1 MAEISIKTTPQAPR
15 ASSSTK
21 NATGLKF
28 PRYFTRAGVSPY
40 DEVEWE
46 LRTASITDA
55 KGNIIFEQ
63 KNVES
68 PKDWSMTAVN
78 IVASKYLHGT
88 MNTAERESGVRQ
100 LILRVAETVR
110 DWGWQQGYFASAED
124 RDTFHDELV
133 HILVQQK
140 ASFNSPVWFNV
151 GCDRL
156 EPQSDAQNWHW
167 HMARGQ
173 VEFTT
178 TGYKNPQCSACFI
191 NSVKD
196 SLDSILTLAKTE
208 GMLFKWGSGTGT
220 NLSPLRGSTE
230 ELSGGGQ
237 ASGPLSFMKGFD
249 AFAGVIKSGGKTRR
263 AAKMVILNVD
273 HPDIVDFIE
282 CKAKEE
288 AKAWALVEAGYDGSG
303 PDSEAYSSIFFQ
315 NANNSV
321 RVTDEFMGA
330 VERDQDFWTRSVKDQ
345 KPMRQHKAKELLRK
359 IAEAT
364 WQCGDPGMQYDTTIN
379 RWHTSKNT
387 ARINASNPCSEY
399 MFLDDS
405 ACNLASLNLM
415 KFLKSNGEFDVP
427 AYRHAVDVMITAQ
440 EILVDNAGYPTE
452 AIARNSHDYRPLGL
466 GYANLGALLMASG
479 LPYDSGEGRDYA
491 ACVTAIMCGEAY
503 LQSARIAEQ
512 CPSIAPAT
520 QRVSPQD
527 VTGGACPG
535 WYINREP
542 FLDVIRMH
550 RASVNRVNHKDV
562 IPAGLI
568 EGAKQ
573 CWDEALA
580 LGERVG
586 YRNSQVTVLAPTG
599 TIGFMMDCDTTG
611 IEPDLAL
618 VKYKK
623 LVGGG
628 MIKIVNQTVPL
639 ALFKLGYLP
648 EQVNSIVG
656 YIDSTGT
663 IEGAPGVRDE
673 HLPVFDCSFKP
684 QKGTR
689 SIHYMGHVQMM
700 AAAQPFISGAISKT
714 VNLPEAATVE
724 DIMDAYIQSWKMGL
738 KAVAIYR
745 DGSKKAQPLMAA
757 AKKEEAARR
766 GTRDEKNDKS
776 RERLPVEDVAWAAFS
791 AEQKAFALEV
801 LRLVNAASAPQG
813 ASGASAIT
821 KEQQS
826 LVIDAVRRIVGPTRE
841 DQQTAPPRA
850 LRHRLPGE
858 RASITHKFAIAGHE
872 GYVTV
877 GLYKDGTPGELFIRM
892 AKAGSTVAGLMDSF
906 ALAVSLALQHGVPL
920 RLLCEKFTHTRFEPA
935 GFTGNPEIPIAK
947 SVMDYIFRWLEIRFV
962 TGKQYPLFKDMIGP
976 QGPQAQAPPPAD
988 GDRAAQPPSDAE
1000 PLGETT
1006 PPRGGLANNQE
1017 PTAHSLELHDR
1028 GIYHAADAMKE
1039 LVDLGDAPSCHLCG
1053 AIMTRNGSCYRCM
1066 SCGSTSGCS

>member
-1 MAEISIKTTPQAPR
+1 MKMAEAGTKVAMTENTRTQTQQQTMGANAAP
-15 ASSSTK
+15 
-21 NATGLKF
+21 GLKF
-28 PRYFTRAGVSPY
+28 SRHFTRTGISPY

-55 KGNIIFEQ
+55 KGNSIFEQ
-63 KNVES
+63 RNVES
-68 PKDWSMTAVN
+68 PKDWSMTAIN

-88 MNTAERESGVRQ
+88 LGTPGRETGVRQ
-100 LILRVAETVR
+100 LIQRVAETIR
-110 DWGWQQGYFASAED
+110 DWGWQQGYFSTAED
-124 RDTFHDELV
+124 RDAFHDELV

-140 ASFNSPVWFNV
+140 AAFNSPVWFNV

-156 EPQSDAQNWHW
+156 EPLSDAQNWHW
-167 HMARGQ
+167 NAEKGT
-173 VEFTT
+173 VEFST
-178 TGYKNPQCSACFI
+178 TGYKAPQCSACFI

-220 NLSPLRGSTE
+220 NLSALRGSKE

-273 HPDIVDFIE
+273 HPDINDFIE

-288 AKAWALVEAGYDGSG
+288 AKAWALIEMGYDGSS
-303 PDSEAYSSIFFQ
+303 PDSDAYSSIFFQ

-321 RVTDEFMGA
+321 RVTDEFMSA
-330 VERDQDFWTRSVKDQ
+330 VERDDNFSTRSVKEKNVMQ
-345 KPMRQHKAKELLRK
+345 TFKARDLMNK
-359 IAEAT
+359 IAQAT

-379 RWHTSKNT
+379 KWHTSKNT
-387 ARINASNPCSEY
+387 DRINASNPCSEY

-427 AYRHAVDVMITAQ
+427 AYRHAVDVLITAQ

-452 AIARNSHDYRPLGL
+452 AISRNSHDYRPLGL
-466 GYANLGALLMASG
+466 GYANLGAMLMASG
-479 LPYDSGEGRDYA
+479 LPYDSDHGRDYA

-512 CPSIAPAT
+512 CPQLGAASS
-520 QRVSPQD
+520 RVSPQD

-550 RASVNRVNHKDV
+550 RASVNKISKENV
-562 IPAGLI
+562 PASLL
-568 EGAKQ
+568 EGSKQ
-573 CWDEALA
+573 CWDEALT
-580 LGERVG
+580 LGEKHG
-586 YRNSQVTVLAPTG
+586 YRNAQVTVLAPTG

-611 IEPDLAL
+611 VEPDLAL

-628 MIKIVNQTVPL
+628 MIKIVNQTVPS
-639 ALFKLGYLP
+639 ALWKLGYSP
-648 EQVNSIVG
+648 DQVNSIVG

-663 IEGAPGVRDE
+663 IEGAPSIREE

-689 SIHYMGHVQMM
+689 TIHYMGHVMMM
-700 AAAQPFISGAISKT
+700 AATQPFISGAISKT
-714 VNLPEAATVE
+714 VNLPETATVD
-724 DIMDAYIQSWKMGL
+724 DISEAYLQSWKLGI

-757 AKKEEAARR
+757 SSRDEAAKR
-766 GTRDEKNDKS
+766 GTRGEKDTTATQRPLS
-776 RERLPVEDVAWAAFS
+776 GPELDF
-791 AEQKAFALEV
+791 QKL
-801 LRLVNAASAPQG
+801 SP
-813 ASGASAIT
+813 
-821 KEQQS
+821 EQQAMA
-826 LVIDAVRRIVGPTRE
+826 LAAVRPLTME
-841 DQQTAPPRA
+841 QQESAPPRA
-850 LRHRLPGE
+850 VRHRLPGE
-858 RASITHKFAIAGHE
+858 RASITHKFAMAGHE
-872 GYVTV
+872 GYITV
-877 GLYKDGTPGELFIRM
+877 GMYKDGTPGELFIRM
-892 AKAGSTVAGLMDSF
+892 AKEGSTVSGLMDSF
-906 ALAVSLALQHGVPL
+906 ATAVSLAMQHGVPL
-920 RLLCEKFTHTRFEPA
+920 KLLCEKFSHTRFEPA

-947 SVMDYIFRWLEIRFV
+947 SIMDYIFRWLELRFV
-962 TGKQYPLFKDMIGP
+962 TGRQYPLFKDMVLPG
-976 QGPQAQAPPPAD
+976 
-988 GDRAAQPPSDAE
+988 AQPPSAVNELSAINPSSMDRTPSA
-1000 PLGETT
+1000 GYETM
-1006 PPRGGLANNQE
+1006 PPQGGLANSQE
-1017 PTAHSLELHDR
+1017 LSAKGSPTIADR
-1028 GIYHAADAMKE
+1028 GIYHSADALKE
-1039 LVDLGDAPSCHLCG
+1039 FVDLGDAPSCHVCG
-1053 AIMTRNGSCYRCM
+1053 SIMTRNGSCYRCM

>member
-1 MAEISIKTTPQAPR
+1 MQHATSRTALSRKSGESEKIKMAEINVKVMKENTKAQTQQPASGQAGQSGQTAP
-15 ASSSTK
+15 
-21 NATGLKF
+21 GLKF
-28 PRYFTRAGVSPY
+28 PRYFTRTGVSPY

-55 KGNIIFEQ
+55 KGNSIFEQ
-63 KNVES
+63 RDVES
-68 PKDWSMTAVN
+68 PKDWSMTAIN

-88 MNTAERESGVRQ
+88 LGTPQRETGVRQ
-100 LILRVAETVR
+100 LIQRVAETIR
-110 DWGWQQGYFASAED
+110 DWGWEQGYFASAED

-140 ASFNSPVWFNV
+140 AAFNSPVWFNV

-156 EPQSDAQNWHW
+156 EPLSDAQNWHW
-167 HMARGQ
+167 NREQGT
-173 VEFTT
+173 VEFST
-178 TGYKNPQCSACFI
+178 TGYKAPQCSACFI

-220 NLSPLRGSTE
+220 NLSALRGSTE
-230 ELSGGGQ
+230 ELSGGGS

-273 HPDIVDFIE
+273 HPDIESFID
-282 CKAKEE
+282 CKMAEE
-288 AKAWALVEAGYDGSG
+288 KKAWALIEMGYDGSS
-303 PDSEAYSSIFFQ
+303 PDSDAYSSIFFQ

-321 RVTDEFMGA
+321 RVTDEFMSA
-330 VERDQDFWTRSVKDQ
+330 VERDGEFSTRAVKGHEVM
-345 KPMRQHKAKELLRK
+345 KTYKARQLMNK

-364 WQCGDPGMQYDTTIN
+364 WWCGDPGMQYDTTIN
-379 RWHTSKNT
+379 KWHTSKNT
-387 ARINASNPCSEY
+387 DRINASNPCSEY

-452 AIARNSHDYRPLGL
+452 SIARNSHDYRPLGL

-479 LPYDSGEGRDYA
+479 LPYDSDAGRDYA

-503 LQSARIAEQ
+503 LQSARIAGQ
-512 CPSIAPAT
+512 CPQLAPASS
-520 QRVSPQD
+520 RVSPQD

-542 FLDVIRMH
+542 FLNVIRMH
-550 RASVNRVNHKDV
+550 RASVNKINKDNV
-562 IPAGLI
+562 PAAVL
-568 EGAKQ
+568 EGSRQ
-573 CWDEALA
+573 SWDEALA
-580 LGERVG
+580 LGERNG
-586 YRNSQVTVLAPTG
+586 YRNAQVTVLAPTG

-611 IEPDLAL
+611 VEPDLAL

-628 MIKIVNQTVPL
+628 MIKIVNQTVPS
-639 ALFKLGYLP
+639 ALWKLGYTP
-648 EQVNSIVG
+648 DQVNSIVS

-663 IEGAPGVRDE
+663 IEGAPGIKDE

-684 QKGTR
+684 SKGTR
-689 SIHYMGHVQMM
+689 SIHYMGHVMMM
-700 AAAQPFISGAISKT
+700 AATQPFISGAISKT

-724 DIMDAYIQSWKMGL
+724 DITEAYLQSWKLGL

-757 AKKEEAARR
+757 SSRDEAAKR
-766 GTRDEKNDKS
+766 GTRETQRPLS
-776 RERLPVEDVAWAAFS
+776 GP
-791 AEQKAFALEV
+791 EQDFQKL
-801 LRLVNAASAPQG
+801 SP
-813 ASGASAIT
+813 
-821 KEQQS
+821 EQQTMA
-826 LVIDAVRRIVGPTRE
+826 LAAVRPLTMQE
-841 DQQTAPPRA
+841 QESAPPRA
-850 LRHRLPGE
+850 VRHRLPAE
-858 RASITHKFAIAGHE
+858 RASITHKFGIAGHE
-872 GYVTV
+872 GYITV

-892 AKAGSTVAGLMDSF
+892 AKEGSTVSGLMDSF
-906 ALAVSLALQHGVPL
+906 ATAVSLALQHGVPIK
-920 RLLCEKFTHTRFEPA
+920 LLCDKFSHTRFEPS

-947 SVMDYIFRWLEIRFV
+947 SIMDYIFRWLELRFV
-962 TGKQYPLFKDMIGP
+962 TGRQYPLFKDMVL
-976 QGPQAQAPPPAD
+976 PPMGA
-988 GDRAAQPPSDAE
+988 GALSSQQSEAE
-1000 PLGETT
+1000 PLSSQHSAFSQPNSETT
-1006 PPRGGLANNQE
+1006 PPQGGVASSQK
-1017 PTAHSLELHDR
+1017 PAASGSPSIVDR
-1028 GIYHAADAMKE
+1028 GLYHSADALKE
-1039 LVDLGDAPSCHLCG
+1039 FVDLGDAPSCHVCG

>member
-1 MAEISIKTTPQAPR
+1 VDIRRIGEKEMAETGVKIMKENTKVQTQQPTSGQAAP
-15 ASSSTK
+15 
-21 NATGLKF
+21 GLKF
-28 PRYFTRAGVSPY
+28 PRYFTRAGISPY

-55 KGNIIFEQ
+55 KGNSIFEQ

-68 PKDWSMTAVN
+68 PKDWSMTAIN
-78 IVASKYLHGT
+78 IVASKYLHGAL
-88 MNTAERESGVRQ
+88 NTPQRETGVRQ
-100 LILRVAETVR
+100 LIQRVAESIR
-110 DWGWQQGYFASAED
+110 DWGWQQSYFASAED

-140 ASFNSPVWFNV
+140 AAFNSPVWFNV

-156 EPQSDAQNWHW
+156 EPLSDAQNWHW
-167 HMARGQ
+167 NREQGT
-173 VEFTT
+173 VEFST
-178 TGYKNPQCSACFI
+178 TGYKAPQCSACFI

-220 NLSPLRGSTE
+220 NLSALRGSTE
-230 ELSGGGQ
+230 ELSGGGS

-273 HPDIVDFIE
+273 HPDIESFID
-282 CKAKEE
+282 CKMAEE
-288 AKAWALVEAGYDGSG
+288 KKAWALIEMGYDGSS
-303 PDSEAYSSIFFQ
+303 PDSDAYSSIFFQ

-321 RVTDEFMGA
+321 RVTDEFMTA
-330 VERDQDFWTRSVKDQ
+330 VERDGDFSTRAVKGQ
-345 KPMRQHKAKELLRK
+345 QVMKTYKARQLMNK

-364 WQCGDPGMQYDTTIN
+364 WWCGDPGMQYDTTIN
-379 RWHTSKNT
+379 KWHTSKNT
-387 ARINASNPCSEY
+387 DRINASNPCSEY

-452 AIARNSHDYRPLGL
+452 SISRNSHDYRPLGL

-479 LPYDSGEGRDYA
+479 LPYDSDAGRDYA

-512 CPSIAPAT
+512 CSQLGAASS
-520 QRVSPQD
+520 RVSPQD

-542 FLDVIRMH
+542 FLNVIRMH
-550 RASVNRVNHKDV
+550 RASVNKINKDNV
-562 IPAGLI
+562 PAALL
-568 EGAKQ
+568 EGSRQ
-573 CWDEALA
+573 SWDEALS
-580 LGERVG
+580 LGEKHG
-586 YRNSQVTVLAPTG
+586 YRNAQVTVLAPTG

-611 IEPDLAL
+611 VEPDLAL

-628 MIKIVNQTVPL
+628 MIKIVNQTVPS
-639 ALFKLGYLP
+639 ALWKLGYTP
-648 EQVNSIVG
+648 DQVNSIVS

-663 IEGAPGVRDE
+663 IEGAPGIKNE

-684 QKGTR
+684 SKGTR
-689 SIHYMGHVQMM
+689 SIHYMGHVMMM
-700 AAAQPFISGAISKT
+700 AATQPFISGAISKT

-724 DIMDAYIQSWKMGL
+724 DITEAYLQSWKLGL

-757 AKKEEAARR
+757 SSRDEAAKR
-766 GTRDEKNDKS
+766 GTRGEKDI
-776 RERLPVEDVAWAAFS
+776 AAT
-791 AEQKAFALEV
+791 QRPL
-801 LRLVNAASAPQG
+801 
-813 ASGASAIT
+813 SGAELEFQKLSP
-821 KEQQS
+821 EQQTMA
-826 LVIDAVRRIVGPTRE
+826 LAAVRPLTMHE
-841 DQQTAPPRA
+841 QESAPPRA
-850 LRHRLPGE
+850 VRHRLPGE

-872 GYVTV
+872 GYITV
-877 GLYKDGTPGELFIRM
+877 GLYKDGTPGEVFIRM
-892 AKAGSTVAGLMDSF
+892 AKEGSTISGLMDSF
-906 ALAVSLALQHGVPL
+906 ATAVSLALQHGVPL
-920 RLLCEKFTHTRFEPA
+920 KLVCEKFQHTRFDPS

-947 SVMDYIFRWLEIRFV
+947 SVMDYIFRWLDIRFV
-962 TGKQYPLFKDMIGP
+962 TGRQYPLFKDMMLAPMGP
-976 QGPQAQAPPPAD
+976 ATG
-988 GDRAAQPPSDAE
+988 SE
-1000 PLGETT
+1000 PLAASQSSVDDNVNRAGLETT
-1006 PPRGGLANNQE
+1006 PPQGGVASSQK
-1017 PTAHSLELHDR
+1017 PTASSSPTIVDR
-1028 GIYHAADAMKE
+1028 GLYHSADALKE
-1039 LVDLGDAPSCHLCG
+1039 FVDLGDAPSCHVCG

>member
-1 MAEISIKTTPQAPR
+1 MAETGVKAMKENTRTQTEQPASGQAGQAAP
-15 ASSSTK
+15 
-21 NATGLKF
+21 GLKF
-28 PRYFTRAGVSPY
+28 PRYFTRTGVSPY

-55 KGNIIFEQ
+55 KGNSIFEQ
-63 KNVES
+63 RNVES
-68 PKDWSMTAVN
+68 PKDWSMTAIN

-88 MNTAERESGVRQ
+88 LNTPGRETGVRQ
-100 LILRVAETVR
+100 LIQRVAETIR
-110 DWGWQQGYFASAED
+110 DWGWQQGYFATAED

-140 ASFNSPVWFNV
+140 AAFNSPVWFNV

-156 EPQSDAQNWHW
+156 EPLSDAQNWHW
-167 HMARGQ
+167 NIEKGT
-173 VEFTT
+173 VEFST
-178 TGYKNPQCSACFI
+178 TGYKAPQCSACFI

-220 NLSPLRGSTE
+220 NLSALRGSTE
-230 ELSGGGQ
+230 ELSGGGS

-288 AKAWALVEAGYDGSG
+288 AKAWALIEMGYDGSS
-303 PDSEAYSSIFFQ
+303 PDSDAYSSIFFQ

-321 RVTDEFMGA
+321 RVTDEFMSA
-330 VERDQDFWTRSVKDQ
+330 VERDGEFSTRSVKGHEVM
-345 KPMRQHKAKELLRK
+345 KTYKARDLMNK
-359 IAEAT
+359 IAQAT

-379 RWHTSKNT
+379 KWHTSKNT
-387 ARINASNPCSEY
+387 DRINASNPCSEY

-405 ACNLASLNLM
+405 ACNLSSLNLM

-452 AIARNSHDYRPLGL
+452 SIARNSHDYRPLGL

-479 LPYDSGEGRDYA
+479 LPYDSDAGRDYA

-503 LQSARIAEQ
+503 LQSARIAGQ
-512 CPSIAPAT
+512 CPQLGAASS
-520 QRVSPQD
+520 RVSPQD

-535 WYINREP
+535 WYSNREP

-550 RASVNRVNHKDV
+550 RASVNRINKDNV
-562 IPAGLI
+562 PAAVL
-568 EGAKQ
+568 EGSRQ
-573 CWDEALA
+573 SWDEALA
-580 LGERVG
+580 LGERNG
-586 YRNSQVTVLAPTG
+586 YRNAQVTVLAPTG

-611 IEPDLAL
+611 VEPDLAL

-628 MIKIVNQTVPL
+628 MIKIVNQTVPS
-639 ALFKLGYLP
+639 ALWKLGYTP
-648 EQVNSIVG
+648 DQVNSIVS

-663 IEGAPGVRDE
+663 IEGAPGIKDE

-689 SIHYMGHVQMM
+689 TIHYMGHVMMM
-700 AAAQPFISGAISKT
+700 AATQPFISGAISKT
-714 VNLPEAATVE
+714 VNLPESATIE
-724 DIMDAYIQSWKMGL
+724 DITEAYLQSWKLGL

-757 AKKEEAARR
+757 SSRDEAAKR
-766 GTRDEKNDKS
+766 GTRETQRPLSGPELD
-776 RERLPVEDVAWAAFS
+776 F
-791 AEQKAFALEV
+791 QKL
-801 LRLVNAASAPQG
+801 SP
-813 ASGASAIT
+813 
-821 KEQQS
+821 EQQT
-826 LVIDAVRRIVGPTRE
+826 LALAAVKPLTM
-841 DQQTAPPRA
+841 QQQESAPPRA
-850 LRHRLPGE
+850 VRHRLPSE
-858 RASITHKFAIAGHE
+858 RASITHKFALAGHE
-872 GYVTV
+872 GYITV

-892 AKAGSTVAGLMDSF
+892 AKEGSTVSGLMDSF
-906 ALAVSLALQHGVPL
+906 ATAVSLALQHGVPMK
-920 RLLCEKFTHTRFEPA
+920 LLCDKFSHTRFEPS

-947 SVMDYIFRWLEIRFV
+947 SIMDYIFRWLELRFV
-962 TGKQYPLFKDMIGP
+962 TGRQYPLFKDMVLPG
-976 QGPQAQAPPPAD
+976 
-988 GDRAAQPPSDAE
+988 AATLSSE
-1000 PLGETT
+1000 PLAISEGGTAVSTQHSAFSQTSSETT
-1006 PPRGGLANNQE
+1006 PPQGGLGAQ
-1017 PTAHSLELHDR
+1017 PSSGMKSSPSLVDR
-1028 GIYHAADAMKE
+1028 GLYHSADALKE
-1039 LVDLGDAPSCHLCG
+1039 FVDLGDAPSCHVCG

>member
-1 MAEISIKTTPQAPR
+1 MAELTTKTTSTQATR
-15 ASSSTK
+15 ATSTQK
-21 NATGLKF
+21 REPGLGASKSAPGLKIA
-28 PRYFTRAGVSPY
+28 RYFTRAGVSPY

-55 KGNIIFEQ
+55 KGATIFEQ
-63 KNVES
+63 LNVES
-68 PKDWSMTAVN
+68 PKDWSMTAIN
-78 IVASKYLHGT
+78 IVASKYLHGSQR
-88 MNTAERESGVRQ
+88 NGAPERETGVRK
-100 LILRVAETVR
+100 LIQRVAESVR
-110 DWGWQQGYFASAED
+110 DWGWQQGYFSTADD
-124 RDTFHDELV
+124 RDAFHDELV
-133 HILVQQK
+133 HILLQQK

-167 HMARGQ
+167 NMETAQ
-173 VEFTT
+173 VQFSAS
-178 TGYKNPQCSACFI
+178 GYKNPQCSACFI

-220 NLSPLRGSTE
+220 NLSTLRGSTE

-273 HPDIVDFIE
+273 HPDVVDFIE

-288 AKAWALVEAGYDGSG
+288 AKAWALVDAGYDGSG

-321 RVTDEFMGA
+321 RVTDEFMNA
-330 VERDQDFWTRSVKDQ
+330 VERDGEFSTLTVKEPRQ
-345 KPMRQHKAKELLRK
+345 PMQNYKARYLLRK
-359 IAEAT
+359 ISEAT
-364 WQCGDPGMQYDTTIN
+364 WQCGDPGMQYDSIIN

-415 KFLKSNGEFDVP
+415 KFLKANGEFDVP

-452 AIARNSHDYRPLGL
+452 SISRNSHDYRPLGL

-479 LPYDSGEGRDYA
+479 LPYDSPEGRDYA

-512 CPSIAPAT
+512 CPALAPAT

-535 WYINREP
+535 WYVNREP
-542 FLDVIRMH
+542 FLNVIRMH

-562 IPAGLI
+562 IPGGLI

-639 ALFKLGYLP
+639 ALWKLGYAP
-648 EQVNSIVG
+648 DQVNSIVS

-700 AAAQPFISGAISKT
+700 SAAQPFISGAISKT

-757 AKKEEAARR
+757 AKKEDAARR
-766 GTRDEKNDKS
+766 GTRG
-776 RERLPVEDVAWAAFS
+776 ERLSTEDVAWAALS
-791 AEQKAFALEV
+791 PDQKAFALEV
-801 LRLVNAASAPQG
+801 VRIVNAATANAMSKVE
-813 ASGASAIT
+813 
-821 KEQQS
+821 KEQHS
-826 LVIDAVRRIVGPTRE
+826 AVIDAVRRLIGPTKE
-841 DQQTAPPRA
+841 DQQSAPPKA

-872 GYVTV
+872 GYITV
-877 GLYKDGTPGELFIRM
+877 GLYKDGFPGELFIRM
-892 AKAGSTVAGLMDSF
+892 AKEGSTVAGLMDSF

-920 RLLCEKFTHTRFEPA
+920 KLLCDKFQHTRFEPA

-947 SVMDYIFRWLEIRFV
+947 SMMDYIFRWLEIRFV
-962 TGKQYPLFKDMIGP
+962 TGKQYPLFKELQAVSTQPSAVSGEP
-976 QGPQAQAPPPAD
+976 GAQAPSPAD
-988 GDRAAQPPSDAE
+988 LVETMPPQ
-1000 PLGETT
+1000 
-1006 PPRGGLANNQE
+1006 GGLPNSQE
-1017 PTAHSLELHDR
+1017 PKADSLHLHDR
-1028 GIYHAADAMKE
+1028 GIFHPADAMRE

>member
-1 MAEISIKTTPQAPR
+1 MADITAKTTDKTTQSTAAQQQAVQQKAAP
-15 ASSSTK
+15 
-21 NATGLKF
+21 GLKF
-28 PRYFTRAGVSPY
+28 SRYYTRAGVSPY
-40 DEVEWE
+40 NEVEWE
-46 LRTASITDA
+46 KRTASITDA
-55 KGNIIFEQ
+55 KGNSIFEQ
-63 KNVES
+63 KDVES
-68 PKDWSMTAVN
+68 PKDWSMTAIN
-78 IVASKYLHGT
+78 IVASKYLHGQIGT
-88 MNTAERESGVRQ
+88 PQRESGVRA
-100 LILRVAETVR
+100 LIERVAETIR
-110 DWGWQQGYFASAED
+110 DWGFSQGYFATAED
-124 RDTFHDELV
+124 RDVFHDELV

-156 EPQSDAQNWHW
+156 EPESDAQNWHW
-167 HMARGQ
+167 TSTKCN
-173 VEFTT
+173 VEFST
-178 TGYKNPQCSACFI
+178 TGYKHPQCSACFI

-230 ELSGGGQ
+230 ELSGGGS

-321 RVTDEFMGA
+321 RVTDDFMQA
-330 VERDQDFWTRSVKDQ
+330 VERDETFFTRAVKDGH
-345 KPMRQHKAKELLRK
+345 PMKSHKARELLRK
-359 IAEAT
+359 ISEAT

-415 KFLKSNGEFDVP
+415 KFMKGNGEFDVP
-427 AYRHAVDVMITAQ
+427 AYRHAVDVLITAQ

-452 AIARNSHDYRPLGL
+452 MISRNSHGFRPLGL
-466 GYANLGALLMASG
+466 GYSHLGALLLARGLAYGSG
-479 LPYDSGEGRDYA
+479 AGRDYA

-503 LQSARIAEQ
+503 LQSSRIAEH
-512 CPSIAPAT
+512 CPSLVPAT
-520 QRVSPQD
+520 SRVSGRE

-550 RASVNRVNHKDV
+550 RASVNKINRENVPTHLYD
-562 IPAGLI
+562 GSR
-568 EGAKQ
+568 Q

-580 LGERVG
+580 LGEKHG
-586 YRNSQVTVLAPTG
+586 YRNAQATVLAPTG

-611 IEPDLAL
+611 VEPDLAL

-628 MIKIVNQTVPL
+628 MIKIVNQTVPS
-639 ALFKLGYLP
+639 ALWKLGYTSD
-648 EQVNSIVG
+648 QVNSIVS

-663 IEGAPGVRDE
+663 IEGAPGIHEE

-689 SIHYMGHVQMM
+689 SIHYMGHVMMM
-700 AAAQPFISGAISKT
+700 AATQPFISGAISKT

-724 DIMDAYIQSWKMGL
+724 DITEAYLQSWRLGL

-757 AKKEEAARR
+757 SSRDEAAKR
-766 GTRDEKNDKS
+766 GTRGETQRPLS
-776 RERLPVEDVAWAAFS
+776 E
-791 AEQKAFALEV
+791 AELDFQKL
-801 LRLVNAASAPQG
+801 SP
-813 ASGASAIT
+813 
-821 KEQQS
+821 EQQS
-826 LVIDAVRRIVGPTRE
+826 MALAAVRPLTAQE
-841 DQQTAPPRA
+841 QESAPPRA
-850 LRHRLPGE
+850 VRHR
-858 RASITHKFAIAGHE
+858 
-872 GYVTV
+872 
-877 GLYKDGTPGELFIRM
+877 
-892 AKAGSTVAGLMDSF
+892 
-906 ALAVSLALQHGVPL
+906 
-920 RLLCEKFTHTRFEPA
+920 
-935 GFTGNPEIPIAK
+935 
-947 SVMDYIFRWLEIRFV
+947 
-962 TGKQYPLFKDMIGP
+962 
-976 QGPQAQAPPPAD
+976 
-988 GDRAAQPPSDAE
+988 
-1000 PLGETT
+1000 
-1006 PPRGGLANNQE
+1006 
-1017 PTAHSLELHDR
+1017 
-1028 GIYHAADAMKE
+1028 
-1039 LVDLGDAPSCHLCG
+1039 
-1053 AIMTRNGSCYRCM
+1053 
-1066 SCGSTSGCS
+1066 

>member
-1 MAEISIKTTPQAPR
+1 MAEINVKVMKENTKVQTQQPTSGQAGQVAP
-15 ASSSTK
+15 
-21 NATGLKF
+21 GLKF
-28 PRYFTRAGVSPY
+28 PRYFTRAGVSAY

-55 KGNIIFEQ
+55 KGNSIFEQ
-63 KNVES
+63 RDVES
-68 PKDWSMTAVN
+68 PKDWSMTAIN

-88 MNTAERESGVRQ
+88 LGTPQRETGVRQ
-100 LILRVAETVR
+100 LIQRVAESIR
-110 DWGWQQGYFASAED
+110 DWGWEQGYFASAED

-140 ASFNSPVWFNV
+140 AAFNSPVWFNV

-156 EPQSDAQNWHW
+156 EPLSDAQNWHW
-167 HMARGQ
+167 NREQGT
-173 VEFTT
+173 VEFST
-178 TGYKNPQCSACFI
+178 TGYKAPQCSACFI

-220 NLSPLRGSTE
+220 NLSALRGSTE
-230 ELSGGGQ
+230 ELSGGGS

-273 HPDIVDFIE
+273 HPDIESFID
-282 CKAKEE
+282 CKMAEE
-288 AKAWALVEAGYDGSG
+288 KKAWALIEMGYDGSS
-303 PDSEAYSSIFFQ
+303 PDSDAYSSIFFQ

-321 RVTDEFMGA
+321 RVTDEFMSA
-330 VERDQDFWTRSVKDQ
+330 VERDENFSTRSVKDRHVMET
-345 KPMRQHKAKELLRK
+345 KRARDLMKK

-364 WQCGDPGMQYDTTIN
+364 WWCGDPGMQYDTTIN
-379 RWHTSKNT
+379 KWHTSKNT
-387 ARINASNPCSEY
+387 DRINASNPCSEY

-452 AIARNSHDYRPLGL
+452 SIARNSHDYRPLGL

-479 LPYDSGEGRDYA
+479 LPYDSDAGRDYA

-503 LQSARIAEQ
+503 LQSARIAGQ
-512 CPSIAPAT
+512 CPQIAPASS
-520 QRVSPQD
+520 RVSPQD
-527 VTGGACPG
+527 VSGGACPG

-542 FLDVIRMH
+542 FLNVIRMH
-550 RASVNRVNHKDV
+550 RASVNKINKDNV
-562 IPAGLI
+562 PAAVL
-568 EGAKQ
+568 EGSRQ
-573 CWDEALA
+573 SWDEALA
-580 LGERVG
+580 LGERNG
-586 YRNSQVTVLAPTG
+586 YRNAQVTVLAPTG

-611 IEPDLAL
+611 VEPDLAL

-628 MIKIVNQTVPL
+628 MIKIVNQTVPS
-639 ALFKLGYLP
+639 ALWKLGYTP
-648 EQVNSIVG
+648 DQVNSIVS

-663 IEGAPGVRDE
+663 IEGAPGIKDE

-684 QKGTR
+684 SKGTR
-689 SIHYMGHVQMM
+689 SIHYMGHVMMM
-700 AAAQPFISGAISKT
+700 AATQPFISGAISKT

-724 DIMDAYIQSWKMGL
+724 DITEAYLQSWKLGL

-757 AKKEEAARR
+757 SSRDEAAKR
-766 GTRDEKNDKS
+766 GTRETQRPLS
-776 RERLPVEDVAWAAFS
+776 GPELEF
-791 AEQKAFALEV
+791 QKL
-801 LRLVNAASAPQG
+801 SP
-813 ASGASAIT
+813 
-821 KEQQS
+821 EQQTMA
-826 LVIDAVRRIVGPTRE
+826 LAAVRPLTMHE
-841 DQQTAPPRA
+841 QETAPPRA
-850 LRHRLPGE
+850 VRHRLPNE
-858 RASITHKFAIAGHE
+858 RHSLTHKFGIAGHE
-872 GYVTV
+872 GYITV

-892 AKAGSTVAGLMDSF
+892 AKEGSTVSGLMDSF
-906 ALAVSLALQHGVPL
+906 ATAVSLALQHGVPIK
-920 RLLCEKFTHTRFEPA
+920 LLCDKFSHTRFEPS

-947 SVMDYIFRWLEIRFV
+947 SIMDYIFRWLELRFV
-962 TGKQYPLFKDMIGP
+962 TGRQYPLFKDMVLPG
-976 QGPQAQAPPPAD
+976 
-988 GDRAAQPPSDAE
+988 AAALSSE
-1000 PLGETT
+1000 PLAIGEGSAAVSTQHSAFSQTSETT
-1006 PPRGGLANNQE
+1006 PPQGGVASSQK
-1017 PTAHSLELHDR
+1017 PAATGSPSLVDR
-1028 GIYHAADAMKE
+1028 GLYHSADALKE
-1039 LVDLGDAPSCHLCG
+1039 FVDLGDAPSCHVCG